1 MLQFKEVPKMYVNVR
16 KIMTPKINK
25 MNYNKMGDIKLFDV
39 TLRDGLQTNNKI
51 MSIEE
56 KYDLYRRILRN
67 YNPHSVEIGSI
78 VNKNILPQMANT
90 IDFFKYINK
99 KRETECTDQEP
110 KLYVLTPNIRGLKEA
125 LSNKFE
131 YLNMISSVSDSFQIK
146 NTRKNLLETK
156 VQIKEMI
163 NLIKETNNGCDKKIK
178 LYLSCIDHC
187 PIDGKVNSETIIQ
200 EILHYYSFYDNEIDD
215 ICLSDTCGNLTI
227 SSFREIMET
236 LINVVRMN
244 TSKI

>member
-1 MLQFKEVPKMYVNVR
+1 M
-16 KIMTPKINK
+16 
-25 MNYNKMGDIKLFDV
+25 
-39 TLRDGLQTNNKI
+39 
-51 MSIEE
+51 
-56 KYDLYRRILRN
+56 
-67 YNPHSVEIGSI
+67 
-78 VNKNILPQMANT
+78 
-90 IDFFKYINK
+90 
-99 KRETECTDQEP
+99 P

-131 YLNMISSVSDSFQIK
+131 YFSLISSVSDAFQIK

-200 EILHYYSFYDNEIDD
+200 EILHYYSFYDNELDE

-244 TSKI
+244 TSKISLHLLLYHQKYTKRLQIYVVDIIWVFTSLMYYSSVIVEDVV